1 MNSLIF
7 VNQLEMVKEQYRNK
21 ELTIIEE
28 KFSS

>member
-1 MNSLIF
+1 MNSLSF